1 MYLTR
6 SLLGARPAACSSRQC
21 ILRRTFKSACY
32 VDPGKAVKARFWEAP
47 VNKQLQRAY
56 ADFTRPRMSVNQN
69 HERASATEEKEDPQF
84 SEESRDGTSL
94 TDSAV
99 PWYLQVQTP
108 PYPDVN
114 PMLERQRLPELPTEP
129 PPLLQPI
136 LEHVSVSLG
145 LDDLRLFDLRDI
157 DPPLALGANLMVLIG
172 TGRSEKHIHV
182 SADRFCRWLRTEHK
196 LRPYADGLLGRGEL
210 KLKMRRKA
218 RRARIM
224 SHVGVTEAGQ
234 VDDGIRTGWVCVN
247 IGTIEDG
254 RPHLS
259 NSSGME
265 DYVGFGSNMGGV
277 NVVVQMLVQEKREEL
292 ELEQLLGS
300 KLRRHER
307 KQKQS
312 SIAQEQI
319 GEPSPDHALLRHGF
333 DTQPVATTAN
343 P

>member
-1 MYLTR
+1 MILTR
-6 SLLGARPAACSSRQC
+6 NSWITKPSSRVGSQC
-21 ILRRTFKSACY
+21 SVFRALWLLCQRDPITVINPRSYRALQDKHFHRDYTDYKKSSGA
-32 VDPGKAVKARFWEAP
+32 F
-47 VNKQLQRAY
+47 
-56 ADFTRPRMSVNQN
+56 S
-69 HERASATEEKEDPQF
+69 SATVSNDLASSEKVTKDEALA
-84 SEESRDGTSL
+84 EKTI
-94 TDSAV
+94 

-108 PYPDVN
+108 AYPDIN
-114 PMLERQRLPELPTEP
+114 PLAERQRLPELPTEP

-136 LEHVSVSLG
+136 LEQVSVSLG

-157 DPPLALGANLMVLIG
+157 DPPLALGANLMVIIG

-218 RRARIM
+218 RRARTM

-234 VDDGIRTGWVCVN
+234 FDDGIRTGWVCVN

-254 RPHLS
+254 RPHFS
-259 NSSGME
+259 DSAGME
-265 DYVGFGSNMGGV
+265 NYVGFGSNMGGV

-312 SIAQEQI
+312 LDAQEQA
-319 GEPSPDHALLRHGF
+319 GGSATDYALMPHIL
-333 DTQPVATTAN
+333 DTPTTATTTT